1 MEQKP
6 IAAIYA
12 RLSEEDRNK
21 DDASMESESIMNQ
34 VMLLRQY
41 AENKGWEV
49 YDCYTDDDWT
59 GADRNR
65 PAFNRLLND
74 AEEGKFTIVLC
85 KTQSRFTRELE
96 MVEKYIH
103 GLFPIW
109 GIRFV
114 GVVDNADTSIKGNKK
129 SRQINGLVNEW
140 YLEDMS
146 ENIRAVLTTR
156 RQEGY
161 YIGSTPLYGY
171 KKDPE
176 RKGYLVIDPEA
187 ADVVRLVFHSFV
199 NGMGKTA
206 IARMLNER
214 GIPNPTEY
222 KRRKGIT
229 YRTPQHKAGT
239 LWKYFSISDMLAN
252 EMYIGNLIQGK
263 YGSASYKTK
272 KNKPVPKE
280 KWIRVE
286 DTHDP
291 IIEKELWEMV
301 QKMLQERAKPFSS
314 GEMGLFARKVRCRHC
329 GYIMHAGKGRGKRY
343 LKCGTRHASKDACIG
358 SFIFVDKLE
367 QIVIEELRKMNDRYL
382 DQEQLEEEIVLKHSL
397 SEEITKWGEK
407 KDQTEK
413 QMVQLD
419 RAMKNLYLDKVKG
432 EIGADS
438 FKVLIQE
445 LEQDKERTRERYD
458 ASRQKIQE
466 LQEQLKTQRDK
477 KRIIQEYVNVKKLN
491 RTMVEQLID
500 YIEVSKRDPV
510 TKILNVEIH
519 WNF

>member
-1 MEQKP
+1 MNQKP

-21 DDASMESESIMNQ
+21 SDSSIDSESIVNQ

-49 YDCYTDDDWT
+49 YDCYTDDDWA

-65 PAFNRLLND
+65 PAFNRLLQD
-74 AEEGKFTIVLC
+74 AEEGKFDIVLC

-103 GLFPIW
+103 GLFPRW

-114 GVVDNADTSIKGNKK
+114 GAVDNADTSIKGNKK

-146 ENIRAVLTTR
+146 ENIKAVLTTR

-176 RKGYLVIDPEA
+176 RKGHLIIDPEA
-187 ADVVRLVFHSFV
+187 AEVVRLVFHSFA

-206 IARMLNER
+206 IARMLNQR

-229 YRTPQHKAGT
+229 YKTPQHKAGT

-252 EMYIGNLIQGK
+252 EMYIGNLVQGK
-263 YGSASYKTK
+263 YGSVSYKTK
-272 KNKPVPKE
+272 ENKPVPKE

-286 DTHDP
+286 NTHEP
-291 IIEKELWEMV
+291 IIDRELWETV
-301 QKMLQERAKPFSS
+301 QKMRKERARPFST
-314 GEMGLFARKVRCRHC
+314 GETGLFARKVRCKHC

-343 LKCGTRHASKDACIG
+343 LKCGTRHAAKDACIG

-367 QIVIEELRKMNDRYL
+367 QIVIEELRKMNDQYL
-382 DQEQLEEEIVLKHSL
+382 DQDQLEDEIVLKHSL
-397 SEEITKWGEK
+397 SEEIAKWEEK
-407 KDQTEK
+407 KKKIEK

-419 RAMKNLYLDKVKG
+419 HAMKNLYLDKVKG
-432 EIGADS
+432 EIGIDP
-438 FKVLIQE
+438 FKVLSQE
-445 LEQDKERTRERYD
+445 LEQDKERAKEQYD
-458 ASRQKIQE
+458 TSLQKIQE
-466 LQEQLKTQRDK
+466 LQEQLKTHNDK
-477 KRIIQEYVNVKKLN
+477 KKIIQEYTDVKELN
-491 RTMVEQLID
+491 RAMVEQLID

-510 TKILNVEIH
+510 TKILKVEIH